1 MSRLIDADKLK
12 QHYAW
17 WENGTAEM
25 TLDEAKRN
33 FDAIIGV
40 QPTVDIDAI
49 TESHEKIGYDKGFR
63 DGYAQATV
71 DAVPTDFHDKC
82 MEIEIQKRM
91 DLELNAEPVVRCKDC
106 IYYHDDICK
115 VQSNNDRGY
124 CAWGERKEDAETN

>member
-40 QPTVDIDAI
+40 QPTVD
-49 TESHEKIGYDKGFR
+49 
-63 DGYAQATV
+63 
-71 DAVPTDFHDKC
+71 AVPTEFHDKC

-91 DLELNAEPVVRCKDC
+91 DLELNSVEVVRCKDC
-106 IYYHDDICK
+106 EYYSHEIIWDGEFTFMCELTL
-115 VQSNNDRGY
+115 SGANDEGF
-124 CAWGERKEDAETN
+124 CAWGERKKDAKEE

>member
-40 QPTVDIDAI
+40 QPTVD
-49 TESHEKIGYDKGFR
+49 
-63 DGYAQATV
+63 
-71 DAVPTDFHDKC
+71 AVPTEFHDKC
-82 MEIEIQKRM
+82 MEIEIKKRF
-91 DLELNAEPVVRCKDC
+91 DLELKEKHGHWEWHEDNREWYCSECKRFV
-106 IYYHDDICK
+106 YGVSLEVY
-115 VQSNNDRGY
+115 S
-124 CAWGERKEDAETN
+124 GEYKFCPHCGARMDEVEDAETN

>member
-1 MSRLIDADKLK
+1 MPRLIDADKLK

-25 TLDEAKRN
+25 TLDETKKT
-33 FDAIIGV
+33 FDTIIDV

-71 DAVPTDFHDKC
+71 DAV
-82 MEIEIQKRM
+82 E
-91 DLELNAEPVVRCKDC
+91 VVRCKDC
-106 IYYHDDICK
+106 RKWCICHHSDDY
-115 VQSNNDRGY
+115 Y
-124 CAWGERKEDAETN
+124 CADGERKEDAETD

>member
-1 MSRLIDADKLK
+1 MPRLIDADKLK

-49 TESHEKIGYDKGFR
+49 TESHEKIGYDKGYR
-63 DGYAQATV
+63 DGYAQATTH
-71 DAVPTDFHDKC
+71 AV
-82 MEIEIQKRM
+82 E
-91 DLELNAEPVVRCKDC
+91 VVRCKNCRKWC
-106 IYYHDDICK
+106 ICHHSDDY
-115 VQSNNDRGY
+115 Y
-124 CAWGERKEDAETN
+124 CADGERREDE